1 MRQDVGARRRL
12 ERLEAARGAGETP
25 YEVPMTTLLYLKAV
39 ERYRAH
45 ERGDDPP
52 AYTQEELGALHEHDL
67 ETVAGRGA
75 VGSMRASAG
84 WKSSEGRELLGAWE
98 EDARQRLARLDAG
111 ESLDL
116 VYDEDEGGY
125 AEG

>member
-1 MRQDVGARRRL
+1 MGSVERRL
-12 ERLEAARGAGETP
+12 ERLEAARGAGEAP
-25 YEVPMTTLLYLKAV
+25 YEVPMTTRLYLKAV
-39 ERYRAH
+39 ERYRAR

-67 ETVAGRGA
+67 ETVSDGGA

-84 WKSSEGRELLGAWE
+84 WKSPEGRELLDAWE
-98 EDARQRLARLDAG
+98 EAARQRLVRVDEG
-111 ESLDL
+111 EPLEL
-116 VYDEDEGGY
+116 VYDEDEGRH

>member
-45 ERGDDPP
+45 ECGEEPP
-52 AYTQEELGALHEHDL
+52 AYSPDELAALHAEDL
-67 ETVAGRGA
+67 ETVSGGGA
-75 VGSMRASAG
+75 VGQLRGSAG
-84 WKSSEGRELLGAWE
+84 WQLPEGADLLDSWE
-98 EDARQRLARLDAG
+98 EDARRRLERVEGG
-111 ESLDL
+111 EALQA
-116 VYDEDEGGY
+116 VYEDEGR
-125 AEG
+125 

>member
-1 MRQDVGARRRL
+1 MGARRRL
-12 ERLEAARGAGETP
+12 ERLEAARGTRKAP
-25 YEVPMTTLLYLKAV
+25 YEVPMTTRLYLKAV
-39 ERYRAH
+39 ERYRAR
-45 ERGDDPP
+45 ENGEDPP
-52 AYTQEELGALHEHDL
+52 AYAQEELEALREHDL
-67 ETVAGRGA
+67 ETVAGGGA

-84 WKSSEGRELLGAWE
+84 WKSPEGRELLDAWE
-98 EDARQRLARLDAG
+98 GAARQRLARLDAG